1 MIPPLLR
8 YVEETASTN
17 DDVMRLV
24 MEGAPHGTA
33 VYAGAQRQGRG
44 RQGRA
49 WHSPKDRNL
58 ALSVAVV
65 GERFASSL
73 PLLPLAVGVA
83 MAELL
88 EAEFDLPV
96 QLKWPND
103 LLVDGK
109 KLGGI
114 LCEGV
119 QVGVRFVGAVAGVGV
134 NVNLERGELP
144 EDLRDRATSVRIE
157 GGELASLGPLAATAR
172 LRIVEEAEALAS
184 GGRDALLARWQRRDV
199 TRGREVEVLQS
210 GEVGVAEGIERDGG
224 LRVRMADGRLSVVR
238 SGEVHLRPLPSPNS
252 ADKDKNPERS

>member
-24 MEGAPHGTA
+24 MDGAPHGTA
-33 VYAGAQRQGRG
+33 VYAGTQRQGRG

-58 ALSVAVV
+58 ALSVAIV

-88 EAEFDLPV
+88 EAEFQLPV

-114 LCEGV
+114 LCEGA
-119 QVGVRFVGAVAGVGV
+119 QVGVRFLGAVAGVGV
-134 NVNLERGELP
+134 NLNIEHDELP
-144 EDLRDRATSVRIE
+144 EDLRGRATSVRIE
-157 GGELASLGPLAATAR
+157 GGELVALEPFAATAR
-172 LRIVEEAEALAS
+172 LRIVEEAETLAS
-184 GGRDALLARWQRRDV
+184 GGRDALIARWQRRDV
-199 TRGREVEVLQS
+199 TRGREVEVLQTA
-210 GEVGVAEGIERDGG
+210 EVGVAEGIERDGG
-224 LRVRMADGRLSVVR
+224 LRVRMPDGRLSVVR
-238 SGEVHLRPLPSPNS
+238 SGEVHLRPLLTPSH
-252 ADKDKNPERS
+252 ADAQKKPERS